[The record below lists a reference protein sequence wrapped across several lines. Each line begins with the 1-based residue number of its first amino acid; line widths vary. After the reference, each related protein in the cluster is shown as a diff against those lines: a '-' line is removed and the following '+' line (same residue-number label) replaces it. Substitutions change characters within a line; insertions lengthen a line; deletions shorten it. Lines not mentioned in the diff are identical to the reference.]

1 MLTSKQRAFLRSKAT
16 KEDTSF
22 QIGKGGISETLL
34 SAVDDA
40 LTAKELVKIK
50 CLENCEYTPREACDG
65 IAEALEAE
73 GVQVIGNKFVLFR
86 ISPEHRKYDLLNFCE
101 IERETKQP
109 AKKKTPAP
117 KKPLRRGRAAAGPE
131 EAPQSSFR
139 PQRRTF
145 RPSSSPSV
153 KKTSSRSAGKPSSKG
168 GSYTVSRKSK

>member
-1 MLTSKQRAFLRSKAT
+1 MLTSKQRAFLRSKAS

-86 ISPEHRKYDLLNFCE
+86 VSPEHRKYDLLNFCE
-101 IERETKQP
+101 IERETKLP

-117 KKPLRRGRAAAGPE
+117 KKPLRRGRSAGGPE

>member
-65 IAEALEAE
+65 IAEVLEAE

-101 IERETKQP
+101 IERETKLP
-109 AKKKTPAP
+109 AKKT
-117 KKPLRRGRAAAGPE
+117 LRRGRSAGGPE